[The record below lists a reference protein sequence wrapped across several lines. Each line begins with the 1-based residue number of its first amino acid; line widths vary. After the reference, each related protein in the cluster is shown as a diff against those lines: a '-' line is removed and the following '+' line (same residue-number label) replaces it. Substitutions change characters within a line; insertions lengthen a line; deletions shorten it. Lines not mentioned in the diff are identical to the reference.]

1 MAGKILRSI
10 LVVVIAVLLAS
21 LSVVTGVLY
30 RYFGDFQQSQL
41 RDELHLAV
49 NATQMLGRDYLEA
62 SHTDQHRLTWIA
74 ADGDVLYDSHAD
86 EGEMEN
92 HADREEIREAFA
104 DGSGSSTR
112 RSSTLTEQTIY
123 EAARLSDGSVLRI
136 SISRASAVRLVL
148 NTLPPILL
156 IAAMAIALSVWLATR
171 MAKRV
176 VEPLNALDLDNPMDN
191 DAYEELSPLLR
202 RIENQQ
208 WEIRLQMETLRRH
221 QEDFIQITGNMRE
234 ALVLLDH
241 AGRVI
246 SANPAAE
253 QLFGTECLQTGAEFS
268 TGGLPDMKQA
278 IRTAREKGHFEFRE
292 DTGFRTYQFDIS
304 RIESAEAV
312 HGLVILAFDVTEQE
326 EAERSRREFS
336 ANISHELKTPLQSI
350 IGSAELLENGMVK
363 PEDTPRFVGHIRR
376 EATRLVTLI
385 EDIIRLSQLDEQ
397 VELPREEVS
406 LLALAEEVRE
416 TLAEAAQ
423 SRDVTLTVSG
433 DDGIFVGVR
442 RLLSQLIYN
451 LTDNAIRY
459 NRPGG
464 TVEITVSEEA
474 EGVRLTVRDSGIGIP
489 KEHLEKVFE
498 RFYRVDKSHSRQ
510 SGGTG
515 LGLSIVKHAAAY
527 HKAEIQMES
536 TPGQGTTVTIQF

>member
-10 LVVVIAVLLAS
+10 LVVVIAALLAS
-21 LSVVTGVLY
+21 LAVVTGVLY
-30 RYFGDFQQSQL
+30 RYFGNFQQSQL

-62 SHTDQHRLTWIA
+62 SYTEQHRLTWIA

-176 VEPLNALDLDNPMDN
+176 VEPLNTLDLDNPMDN

-253 QLFGTECLQTGAEFS
+253 QLFGTDCLQTGAVFS
-268 TGGLPDMKQA
+268 TGGIPDMEQA
-278 IRTAREKGHFEFRE
+278 VRTAREKGHFEFRE

-304 RIESAEAV
+304 RIESTEAV

-336 ANISHELKTPLQSI
+336 ANVSHELKTPLQSI

-363 PEDTPRFVGHIRR
+363 PEDMPRFVGHIRR
-376 EATRLVTLI
+376 EAARLVTLI

-464 TVEITVSEEA
+464 TVEITVSEEE

-536 TPGQGTTVTIQF
+536 APGQGTTITIQC

>member
-268 TGGLPDMKQA
+268 TGGLPDMEQA
-278 IRTAREKGHFEFRE
+278 VRTAREKGHFEFRE
-292 DTGFRTYQFDIS
+292 DTGFRTYQIDIS

>member
-10 LVVVIAVLLAS
+10 LVVVIAALLAS
-21 LSVVTGVLY
+21 LAVVTGVLY

-268 TGGLPDMKQA
+268 TGGIPDMEQA
-278 IRTAREKGHFEFRE
+278 VRTAREKGHFEFRE

>member
-10 LVVVIAVLLAS
+10 LVVVIAALLAS
-21 LSVVTGVLY
+21 LAVVTGVLY
-30 RYFGDFQQSQL
+30 RYFGNFQQSQL

-62 SHTDQHRLTWIA
+62 SYTEQHRLTWIA

-176 VEPLNALDLDNPMDN
+176 VEPLNTLDLDNPMDN

-253 QLFGTECLQTGAEFS
+253 QLFGTDCLQTGAVFS
-268 TGGLPDMKQA
+268 TGGIPDMEQA
-278 IRTAREKGHFEFRE
+278 VRTAREKGHFEFRE

-304 RIESAEAV
+304 RIESTEAV

-336 ANISHELKTPLQSI
+336 ANVSHELKTPLQSI

-363 PEDTPRFVGHIRR
+363 PEDMPRFVGHIRR
-376 EATRLVTLI
+376 EAARLVTLI

-464 TVEITVSEEA
+464 TVEITVSEEE

-536 TPGQGTTVTIQF
+536 APGQGTTITIQF